1 MTYTEAITELETLL
15 QQLQEVPADIDQLQ
29 ARVAR
34 AESLVTACRAQL
46 RGIEEELEKLERSTE
61 R

>member
-34 AESLVTACRAQL
+34 AESLVAACRAQL